1 MTAADSE
8 LNSINSSSLSL
19 SEWREGNGI
28 MEKVEMRGEGARFP
42 LNQVWKF
49 REGVRGDEGSRDS
62 KPGL

>member
-1 MTAADSE
+1 
-8 LNSINSSSLSL
+8 
-19 SEWREGNGI
+19 
-28 MEKVEMRGEGARFP
+28 MRGEGARFP